1 MKDRLQKVYRF
12 EITIRKYLMTGL
24 NVSPYRSTVIKAI
37 LNDVVRTQ

>member
-1 MKDRLQKVYRF
+1 MYDGLQILQVWIY
-12 EITIRKYLMTGL
+12 YLMGG